1 MRGRNNFICNAHVH
15 VCVFQSRRLQQE
27 EDALQARR
35 LEVEQLEEDRRRAE
49 ESRKKSEFG

>member
-1 MRGRNNFICNAHVH
+1 MRGRNNFICNAR